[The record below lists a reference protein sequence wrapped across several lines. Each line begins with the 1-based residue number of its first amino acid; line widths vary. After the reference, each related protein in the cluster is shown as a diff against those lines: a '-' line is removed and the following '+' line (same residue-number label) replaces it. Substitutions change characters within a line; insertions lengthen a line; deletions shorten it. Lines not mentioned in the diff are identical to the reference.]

1 MVPILGPRRQ
11 KKHTQSYR
19 FPCEY
24 WYGPPGKSQSY
35 PASIPALA
43 SHRHRSK
50 VKNYDAICFILA
62 NDGWKLFCASRRLWR
77 VYTFAQAYLSLRHC
91 TKISC
96 AASDGDFCSIR
107 PGAKTLVSLHICTGV
122 VTGQCNKY
130 QDLSCQRRLWRVC
143 KFTQARLSLV
153 IVPKYHVLARMAL
166 GLRLQLG
173 PYCRASFD
181 SKSFHRRTKSSI
193 FNHKSRALPV
203 TLPHTR
209 PVRHIVIVVVVS
221 GIQPTPI
228 G

>member
-1 MVPILGPRRQ
+1 MLFGRLQHTKHLCYYNPDRIKYFADLGADLTSGRADTWMDPILGPRRQ

-62 NDGWKLFCASRRLWR
+62 NDGLMLFCASRRLWR

-96 AASDGDFCSIR
+96 AASDGDFCSIH

-130 QDLSCQRRLWRVC
+130 QDLSCEDSDESANLHRL
-143 KFTQARLSLV
+143 A
-153 IVPKYHVLARMAL
+153 
-166 GLRLQLG
+166 
-173 PYCRASFD
+173 
-181 SKSFHRRTKSSI
+181 
-193 FNHKSRALPV
+193 
-203 TLPHTR
+203 
-209 PVRHIVIVVVVS
+209 
-221 GIQPTPI
+221 
-228 G
+228 

>member
-1 MVPILGPRRQ
+1 MDPILGPRRQ

-96 AASDGDFCSIR
+96 AASDGDFCSIH

-130 QDLSCQRRLWRVC
+130 QDLSCEDSDESANLHRLAWASEYRNIMCWLEWLWVC
-143 KFTQARLSLV
+143 ACSWV
-153 IVPKYHVLARMAL
+153 HIV
-166 GLRLQLG
+166 GLRLTPNRFTDGQRAPFSTINHVRFQSCYPTQDLCVILLLLLLYQGSSQL
-173 PYCRASFD
+173 P
-181 SKSFHRRTKSSI
+181 
-193 FNHKSRALPV
+193 
-203 TLPHTR
+203 
-209 PVRHIVIVVVVS
+209 
-221 GIQPTPI
+221 
-228 G
+228 